1 MPASS
6 VSSEIKHLMGA
17 KGYSQKRAGTASMS
31 MARAGKFGKKT
42 KHSAGLKRLYTEG

>member
-6 VSSEIKHLMGA
+6 VGAEIKHLMQE
-17 KGYSQKRAGTASMS
+17 KGYPQKRAVTASMS
-31 MARAGKFGKKT
+31 MARAGKFGKKA